1 MLRDAR
7 GTRVRCVTPSV
18 GGGGGGSVGKLKADV
33 SGVSPS
39 SERIKK
45 LRVALD
51 LYRERW
57 SLAIGR
63 NMAT

>member
-1 MLRDAR
+1 MLLRR
-7 GTRVRCVTPSV
+7 WW
-18 GGGGGGSVGKLKADV
+18 GGGAGSVGKLKADAL
-33 SGVSPS
+33 GVSPS
-39 SERIKK
+39 SEWIKK

-51 LYRERW
+51 LYGERW